1 MSCIDCA
8 DAAWL
13 GRLAQVLATPDATCA
28 PRGMPIY
35 ETFHATTVVDMT
47 RSLVRVPSRG
57 LNPRFAAA
65 EALWILRGSDRLDE
79 LTPYNKRMAEFS
91 DDGATLRGAYGPRL
105 ARQLHYIVNALRRD
119 RDTRQ
124 AVASIW
130 TPEPAPSRDVP
141 CTIALTFMI
150 RGDHL
155 HAHAF
160 MRSSDVWLGLPYD
173 LFSFSAYAATVVALY
188 NALAEGS
195 AVSLGTLFLTAASSH
210 LYETHREAA
219 ERVLAAAEPAD
230 DRRALPARATLDELA
245 DYLIDIREGGYDA
258 AVA

>member
-1 MSCIDCA
+1 MNVLRCA

-13 GRLAQVLATPDATCA
+13 GRLTQVLTAPNATCA
-28 PRGMPIY
+28 PRGMLVY
-35 ETFHATTVVDMT
+35 ETFHATTAVDMT

-79 LTPYNKRMAEFS
+79 LEPYNKRMAEFS
-91 DDGATLRGAYGPRL
+91 DDGVALRGAYGPRL
-105 ARQLHYIVNALRRD
+105 ARQLHYVLNALRRD

-141 CTIALTFMI
+141 CTLALTFMI
-150 RGDHL
+150 RGDVL

-160 MRSSDVWLGLPYD
+160 MRSSDLWLGLPYD
-173 LFSFSAYAATVVALY
+173 LFSFSCYAAMVAALY
-188 NALAEGS
+188 NALGDGA
-195 AVSLGTLFLTAASSH
+195 AVTLGNLYLTAASSH
-210 LYETHREAA
+210 LYATHHEPARA
-219 ERVLAAAEPAD
+219 VLAADPVVDATPVLSAS
-230 DRRALPARATLDELA
+230 PTLDELT
-245 DYLIDIREGGYDA
+245 DTLVDLRERGYDA
-258 AVA
+258 AHA